1 MALVARSLR
10 EMRRLSR
17 EAAIWCASQRIAF
30 RVVSL
35 VAVLRQ
41 MGVFLC
47 LAVPFLVRTA
57 KG

>member
-1 MALVARSLR
+1 M
-10 EMRRLSR
+10 LS
-17 EAAIWCASQRIAF
+17 ASQRIAF